1 MLVSNMLKT
10 MQWDH
15 AYYNVGRKYWFTQ
28 EKKSSADIL
37 LLSQKTFYDH
47 YSKVN
52 FIPERSFHKILKT
65 PAEY

>member
-37 LLSQKTFYDH
+37 LLS
-47 YSKVN
+47 
-52 FIPERSFHKILKT
+52 
-65 PAEY
+65 